1 MKQETNE
8 EKTNYVSEL
17 SLVHF
22 KKVNLFG
29 LSKVGKK
36 TLINYIQHYSD
47 KDINFEIKKDD
58 IEEGEENEINKTNKS
73 NSNLIEDIKRLSIV
87 YYDTKRLDI
96 NLYVTNIDNMELI
109 KNNLDTLLSN
119 SECAIFMV
127 DITKAESFS
136 KVSELIP
143 LVYEKMKAN
152 IDVGDVPLFFISNKI
167 DLEIK
172 REVSGFEVKELIDH
186 YSSINNFEISL
197 NLEKNANDETIN
209 DLIIKLC
216 HAISE
221 QEKKYTYKYDSLN
234 LVKINEPMT
243 IKNEAI
249 ISKYAKSSM
258 NLLLLGSSSVGK
270 SSFVQ
275 KIFKNQ
281 FQNEMLSTLGI
292 DIANTVVDVCGN
304 IIKLELW
311 DTVGQERLRS
321 LPSKYFSKGD
331 GFFLLFDVNNKKTFE
346 DITGWIKDIR
356 KERGNANEQNFEK
369 RTEDEVLV
377 LIGNKIDKIGQR
389 QVSREEAL
397 ELANKYNLS
406 YYETSCKQG
415 INLYEI
421 LCDIVFQAAANTRK
435 ETTKIVLSKRKDR
448 ARQSGGKKK
457 CC

>member
-8 EKTNYVSEL
+8 EKTNYDSEL

-22 KKVNLFG
+22 KKVNIFG

-58 IEEGEENEINKTNKS
+58 IEEEENEINKTNKS
-73 NSNLIEDIKRLSIV
+73 NSNLVEDIKRLSIV
-87 YYDTKRLDI
+87 YYDTKHLDI
-96 NLYVTNIDNMELI
+96 NLYITNIDNMKLI

-216 HAISE
+216 NAISE

-281 FQNEMLSTLGI
+281 FQEEMLSTLGI

-321 LPSKYFSKGD
+321 IPKKHFSKGD
-331 GFFLLFDVNNKKTFE
+331 GFFLLFDVTDRKSFE
-346 DITGWIKDIR
+346 DVEGWIKDIR
-356 KERGNANEQNFEK
+356 TERGNGNEDVEK
-369 RTEDEVLV
+369 KTTDEVLV
-377 LIGNKIDKIGQR
+377 LVGNKIDKIGQR
-389 QVSREEAL
+389 KVTKEEATQ
-397 ELANKYNLS
+397 LAYKYDIK

>member
-1 MKQETNE
+1 MKQQTNE
-8 EKTNYVSEL
+8 EKTVYDSEL
-17 SLVHF
+17 NLVHF

-36 TLINYIQHYSD
+36 TLINYIQHYSN
-47 KDINFEIKKDD
+47 KDINFEIKKED
-58 IEEGEENEINKTNKS
+58 IEEEDNDINKTNKP
-73 NSNLIEDIKRLSIV
+73 NSNLVEDIKRLSIV
-87 YYDTKRLDI
+87 YYDTRHLDI

-109 KNNLDTLLSN
+109 KNNLDTILSN

-127 DITKAESFS
+127 DITKTESFT
-136 KVSELIP
+136 KVSELVP
-143 LVYEKMKAN
+143 LVYEKMKKS
-152 IDVGDVPLFFISNKI
+152 IEVGDVPLFFISNKI
-167 DLEIK
+167 DLEKK

-234 LVKINEPMT
+234 LVKINEPMK
-243 IKNEAI
+243 IGNEDI
-249 ISKYAKSSM
+249 ISKYATSTM
-258 NLLLLGSSSVGK
+258 NLLFLGSSSVGK

-275 KIFKNQ
+275 KIVKNK
-281 FQNEMLSTLGI
+281 FQEDMLATLGI
-292 DIANTVVDVCGN
+292 DIANTVVEVCGSVM
-304 IIKLELW
+304 KLELW

-321 LPSKYFSKGD
+321 LPSKYYSKGD
-331 GFFLLFDVNNKKTFE
+331 GFFLLFDVNNKKSFE

-356 KERGNANEQNFEK
+356 KERGSANEENFEK
-369 RTEDEVLV
+369 KTDDEVLV

-389 QVSREEAL
+389 QVSREEAVA
-397 ELANKYNLS
+397 LANKYNLS

-421 LCDIVFQAAANTRK
+421 LCDIIFQAASNTRK
-435 ETTKIVLSKRKDR
+435 ETAKIILSKRKDQ
-448 ARQSGGKKK
+448 AKHSGTKKK

>member
-8 EKTNYVSEL
+8 NKINYDSEL
-17 SLVHF
+17 NLVHF

-47 KDINFEIKKDD
+47 KDINFEIKKED
-58 IEEGEENEINKTNKS
+58 IEKEDNDINKTNKS
-73 NSNLIEDIKRLSIV
+73 NSNLVEEITKLSIV
-87 YYDTKRLDI
+87 YYDTRHLDI
-96 NLYVTNIDNMELI
+96 NLYVTNIDNLELI

-127 DITKAESFS
+127 DITKTESFN

-143 LVYEKMKAN
+143 LVYEKMKEN
-152 IDVGDVPLFFISNKI
+152 IDVGDVPLFFISNKV
-167 DLEIK
+167 DLEKK

-186 YSSINNFEISL
+186 YSSINNFEITL

-216 HAISE
+216 LTLSE

-234 LVKINEPMT
+234 LVKINEPMK
-243 IKNEAI
+243 IGKESL
-249 ISKYAKSSM
+249 ISKYAQSTM

-281 FQNEMLSTLGI
+281 FQEDMLSTLGI
-292 DIANTVVDVCGN
+292 DIVKSIVEVCGSVM
-304 IIKLELW
+304 KLELW
-311 DTVGQERLRS
+311 DTVGQERLKS
-321 LPSKYFSKGD
+321 LPAKYYSKGD
-331 GFFLLFDVNNKKTFE
+331 GFFLLFDVNDKKTFE
-346 DITGWIKDIR
+346 DISGWIKDIR
-356 KERGNANEQNFEK
+356 KERASANEQNFEK
-369 RTEDEVLV
+369 KTEDEVLV

-389 QVSREEAL
+389 QVSREEAIA
-397 ELANKYNLS
+397 LANKYNLS

-421 LCDIVFQAAANTRK
+421 LCDILFQAASNTRK
-435 ETTKIVLSKRKDR
+435 ETTKIILSKRKDK
-448 ARQSGGKKK
+448 AKHSGAKKK

>member
-8 EKTNYVSEL
+8 EKTNYDSEL

-58 IEEGEENEINKTNKS
+58 IEEEDNEINKTNKS
-73 NSNLIEDIKRLSIV
+73 NSNLVEDIKRLSIV
-87 YYDTKRLDI
+87 YYDTKHLDI

-281 FQNEMLSTLGI
+281 FQEEMLSTLGI

-397 ELANKYNLS
+397 ELANKYNLC

-435 ETTKIVLSKRKDR
+435 ETTKIVLLKRKDR

>member
-8 EKTNYVSEL
+8 EKTNYDSEL

-22 KKVNLFG
+22 KKVNIFG

-58 IEEGEENEINKTNKS
+58 IEEEDNEINKTNKP
-73 NSNLIEDIKRLSIV
+73 NSNLVEDIKRLSIV
-87 YYDTKRLDI
+87 YYDTKHLDI

-197 NLEKNANDETIN
+197 N
-209 DLIIKLC
+209 
-216 HAISE
+216 ISE
-221 QEKKYTYKYDSLN
+221 CVSIHSSYKYLC
-234 LVKINEPMT
+234 
-243 IKNEAI
+243 
-249 ISKYAKSSM
+249 
-258 NLLLLGSSSVGK
+258 
-270 SSFVQ
+270 
-275 KIFKNQ
+275 
-281 FQNEMLSTLGI
+281 
-292 DIANTVVDVCGN
+292 VV
-304 IIKLELW
+304 
-311 DTVGQERLRS
+311 S
-321 LPSKYFSKGD
+321 
-331 GFFLLFDVNNKKTFE
+331 
-346 DITGWIKDIR
+346 
-356 KERGNANEQNFEK
+356 
-369 RTEDEVLV
+369 
-377 LIGNKIDKIGQR
+377 
-389 QVSREEAL
+389 
-397 ELANKYNLS
+397 
-406 YYETSCKQG
+406 
-415 INLYEI
+415 
-421 LCDIVFQAAANTRK
+421 
-435 ETTKIVLSKRKDR
+435 
-448 ARQSGGKKK
+448 
-457 CC
+457 

>member
-8 EKTNYVSEL
+8 NKINYDSEL
-17 SLVHF
+17 NLVHF

-47 KDINFEIKKDD
+47 KDINFEIKKED
-58 IEEGEENEINKTNKS
+58 IEKEDNDINKTNKS
-73 NSNLIEDIKRLSIV
+73 NTNLVEDITKLSIV
-87 YYDTKRLDI
+87 YYDTRHLDI
-96 NLYVTNIDNMELI
+96 NLYVTNIDNLELI

-127 DITKAESFS
+127 DITKTESFN

-143 LVYEKMKAN
+143 LVYEKMKEN
-152 IDVGDVPLFFISNKI
+152 IDVGDVPLFFISNKV
-167 DLEIK
+167 DLEKK

-186 YSSINNFEISL
+186 YSSINNFEITL

-216 HAISE
+216 LALSE

-234 LVKINEPMT
+234 LVKINEPMK
-243 IKNEAI
+243 IGKESL
-249 ISKYAKSSM
+249 ISKYAQSTM

-281 FQNEMLSTLGI
+281 FQEDMLSTLGI
-292 DIANTVVDVCGN
+292 DIVKSIVEVCGSVM
-304 IIKLELW
+304 KLELW
-311 DTVGQERLRS
+311 DTVGQERLKS
-321 LPSKYFSKGD
+321 LPAKYYSKGD
-331 GFFLLFDVNNKKTFE
+331 GFFLLFDVNDKKTFE
-346 DITGWIKDIR
+346 DISGWIKDIR
-356 KERGNANEQNFEK
+356 KERANANEENFEK
-369 RTEDEVLV
+369 KTEDEVLV

-389 QVSREEAL
+389 QVSREEAIA
-397 ELANKYNLS
+397 LANKYNLS

-421 LCDIVFQAAANTRK
+421 LCDILFQAASNTRK
-435 ETTKIVLSKRKDR
+435 ETTKIILSKRKDK
-448 ARQSGGKKK
+448 AKHSGAKKK

>member
-1 MKQETNE
+1 MKKETNE
-8 EKTNYVSEL
+8 ENTIYDSEL
-17 SLVHF
+17 NLVHF

-36 TLINYIQHYSD
+36 TLINYIQHYSN
-47 KDINFEIKKDD
+47 KDINFEIKKDN
-58 IEEGEENEINKTNKS
+58 IEEEDSNINKTNKP
-73 NSNLIEDIKRLSIV
+73 NSNLVEDIKKLSIV
-87 YYDTKRLDI
+87 YYDTRHLDI

-127 DITKAESFS
+127 DITKTESFT

-143 LVYEKMKAN
+143 LVYEKMKEN

-167 DLEIK
+167 DLEK
-172 REVSGFEVKELIDH
+172 RREVSGFEVKELIDH

-209 DLIIKLC
+209 ELIIKLC

-234 LVKINEPMT
+234 LVKINEPMK
-243 IKNEAI
+243 IVKEGI
-249 ISKYAKSSM
+249 ISKYASSSI
-258 NLLLLGSSSVGK
+258 NLLLLGSSTVGK

-275 KIFKNQ
+275 KVFKNQ
-281 FQNEMLSTLGI
+281 FQEDMLATLGI
-292 DIANTVVDVCGN
+292 DIVNTVVEVCGSVM
-304 IIKLELW
+304 KLELW

-321 LPSKYFSKGD
+321 LPSKYYSKGD
-331 GFFLLFDVNNKKTFE
+331 GFFLLFDVNNKKSFE
-346 DITGWIKDIR
+346 DITGWIEDIR

-369 RTEDEVLV
+369 KTDDEVLV

-389 QVSREEAL
+389 QVSREEAVA
-397 ELANKYNLS
+397 LANKYNLS

-421 LCDIVFQAAANTRK
+421 LCDILFQAASNTRK
-435 ETTKIVLSKRKDR
+435 ETTKIILSKRKDK
-448 ARQSGGKKK
+448 AKQSGAKKK